1 MEAKIRL
8 GRGRRDIDDA
18 LSHAL
23 THPTRVEIR
32 AILNDGERSRDE
44 LARMTGHSASQV
56 GWHLKELTADGAT
69 EITGARHVGSAAKHC
84 YCAPE
89 VPSWSAMKLAAMS
102 AESRKGLVGIA
113 LQASLSEAL
122 AAFWEGRMVPDLH
135 AVAAWRWF
143 NVDFQGREA
152 IADEQARSWRKLH
165 AIVEDATER
174 FAESGEA
181 RQAIL
186 VSSLRYSRARS
197 SPTPPLTV
205 LDPLEGAR
213 EKAVIRLGQG
223 DRSVEWAVS
232 YALSDRLRIEL
243 LVVLNEG
250 VYNRYELA
258 ALIGVAPDK
267 IKHHLK
273 ELLAEGS
280 IEVAREERVGNV
292 MQNYYRA
299 VKMPEYDVDEY
310 AALPPE
316 SRQAL
321 AGVVLQTLIAEAFA
335 AFRAS
340 TMIDDPQ
347 FGIACRGFNV
357 DPQGRVEVCE
367 EQVRSWERMYEI
379 EAEAL
384 NRAAVS
390 GEPTKSIIVNSLG
403 FVRSRRPGPG
413 GASPGTDGYALRGFD
428 LGSQP
433 HLAQVE

>member
-1 MEAKIRL
+1 
-8 GRGRRDIDDA
+8 
-18 LSHAL
+18 
-23 THPTRVEIR
+23 
-32 AILNDGERSRDE
+32 
-44 LARMTGHSASQV
+44 
-56 GWHLKELTADGAT
+56 
-69 EITGARHVGSAAKHC
+69 
-84 YCAPE
+84 
-89 VPSWSAMKLAAMS
+89 
-102 AESRKGLVGIA
+102 
-113 LQASLSEAL
+113 
-122 AAFWEGRMVPDLH
+122 
-135 AVAAWRWF
+135 
-143 NVDFQGREA
+143 
-152 IADEQARSWRKLH
+152 
-165 AIVEDATER
+165 
-174 FAESGEA
+174 
-181 RQAIL
+181 
-186 VSSLRYSRARS
+186 
-197 SPTPPLTV
+197 LTV

-299 VKMPEYDVDEY
+299 VKMPEYDVEEY
-310 AALPPE
+310 AALPAE

-321 AGVVLQTLIAEAFA
+321 AGVVLQTLIAEALA

-340 TMIDDPQ
+340 TMVNDPQ

-357 DPQGRVEVCE
+357 DAQGRVEVCE

-390 GEPTKSIIVNSLG
+390 GEPTTSIIVNSLG
-403 FVRSRRPGPG
+403 FVRSRRPSLG

>member
-1 MEAKIRL
+1 VAAKIRL
-8 GRGRRDIDDA
+8 GRGRRSIDDA
-18 LSHAL
+18 VSHVL
-23 THPTRVEIR
+23 THPTRIEIR

-44 LARMTGHSASQV
+44 LARMTWHSASQL
-56 GWHLKELTADGAT
+56 GWHLKELTADGTT

-89 VPSWSAMKLAAMS
+89 VPSCS
-102 AESRKGLVGIA
+102 AEELVTMPAEGRKGLVGIA

-122 AAFWEGRMVPDLH
+122 AAFWQGRMVPDVH

-143 NVDFQGREA
+143 NVDCQGHEA
-152 IADEQARSWRKLH
+152 IADEQTRSWRKLH
-165 AIVEDATER
+165 AIVEDASGR

-186 VSSLRYSRARS
+186 VSSLRYLRARNC
-197 SPTPPLTV
+197 PRPPLGV
-205 LDPLEGAR
+205 RDALEGAN
-213 EKAVIRLGQG
+213 EATVRLGQG

-232 YALSDRLRIEL
+232 YALSDRLRIQI

-258 ALIGVAPDK
+258 ALIGVVPDK
-267 IKHHLK
+267 LKHHLK
-273 ELLAEGS
+273 AMLDEGS
-280 IEVAREERVGNV
+280 IEIAHEDRVGNV
-292 MQNYYRA
+292 VHYYYRA
-299 VKMPEYDVDEY
+299 VKMLKYNVEEY

-321 AGVVLQTLIAEAFA
+321 AGVVLQTLIAEALA
-335 AFRAS
+335 AFRAG

-357 DPQGRVEVCE
+357 DAQGRVEVCD
-367 EQVRSWERMYEI
+367 EQVRSWERMHEI

-384 NRAAVS
+384 NRVAVS

-403 FVRSRRPGPG
+403 FVRSRRPRPG
-413 GASPGTDGYALRGFD
+413 GVSRGADGSVLRGFN
-428 LGSQP
+428 LGSPVQLP
-433 HLAQVE
+433 SNAT